1 MSLFKR
7 DNNEK
12 KHNKVKKEK
21 ILIMD
26 PARGYRTIKNDEFF
40 QIWTGYIMTFVKI
53 TQLPYLSDEKY
64 LNKLI
69 IELLI
74 KNKGIVLNIVILSI
88 IFTIISSIYAMYSGF
103 IIDTI
108 TNTSTSQ
115 LIIITEIFITTL
127 IIKSI
132 SDFSRNKL
140 LIYLNQ

>member
-1 MSLFKR
+1 
-7 DNNEK
+7 
-12 KHNKVKKEK
+12 
-21 ILIMD
+21 
-26 PARGYRTIKNDEFF
+26 
-40 QIWTGYIMTFVKI
+40 MTFVKT

-108 TNTSTSQ
+108 TSTNTSQ

-140 LIYLNQ
+140 LIYLNQN

>member
-1 MSLFKR
+1 
-7 DNNEK
+7 
-12 KHNKVKKEK
+12 
-21 ILIMD
+21 
-26 PARGYRTIKNDEFF
+26 
-40 QIWTGYIMTFVKI
+40 MTFVQT

-108 TNTSTSQ
+108 TSTNTNLEIKATPIDNEATYEIINGTNLEVGTSDV
-115 LIIITEIFITTL
+115 IIRVTAKNKKN
-127 IIKSI
+127 IK
-132 SDFSRNKL
+132 D
-140 LIYLNQ
+140 YMEW